1 MRMAPSVGH
10 VARSTRE
17 RPSFARR
24 SRGAAPVLAE
34 SPLRIASFNLEN
46 LDDKPDA
53 ERPNSEPRLSERIPI
68 LRPQLLRLRA
78 DVLCLQEVNGQE
90 HPPAPGRDL
99 SALKALIDT
108 TPYQTYHVANT
119 ATQAGIPYDVRN
131 LVVLSRFPILEHQQL
146 KNEEGAPAYR
156 KVTADPPETVARPV
170 EWERPIL
177 YVKLDMGGGRILH
190 VIDIHLKSK
199 IPTEIQGQKKN
210 QYTWKSA
217 RGWAEGSF
225 ISAMKR
231 VGQALEVRLLVDK
244 IFELEPNAWIT
255 VSGDFN
261 AESDEVATTAIRGP
275 VEETG
280 NPDLTTRVLVP
291 CENTIPESSRYSLF
305 HLGRGMM
312 LDHVFVSRSLAAFYR
327 GAEIHNEIL
336 PDESGA
342 FRRDTQFPES
352 DHAPVVA
359 EFGIA

>member
-1 MRMAPSVGH
+1 MTTA
-10 VARSTRE
+10 
-17 RPSFARR
+17 
-24 SRGAAPVLAE
+24 
-34 SPLRIASFNLEN
+34 LRIATFNLEN
-46 LDDKPDA
+46 LDDKPDGQ
-53 ERPNSEPRLSERIPI
+53 RGGSEPRLSERIPI

-99 SALKALIDT
+99 AALNALLDT
-108 TPYQTYHVANT
+108 TPYQAFNVAST
-119 ATQAGIPYDVRN
+119 LTQGGIPYDVRN
-131 LVVLSRFPILEHQQL
+131 LVVLSRFPILERQQL
-146 KNEEGAPAYR
+146 KNEDGAPAYR
-156 KVTADPPETVARPV
+156 KVTAEPREAVARPV

-177 YVKLDMGGGRILH
+177 YVKLDLGAGRVLH
-190 VIDIHLKSK
+190 LIDIHLKSK
-199 IPTEIQGQKKN
+199 LPSDIPGQKKD

-217 RGWAEGSF
+217 RAWAEGSF

-231 VGQALEVRLLVDK
+231 VGQALEVRLLIDT
-244 IFELEPNAWIT
+244 IFDAEPMAWIA
-255 VSGDFN
+255 VCGDFN

-280 NPDLTTRVLVP
+280 NPELTTRVMVP
-291 CENTIPESSRYSLF
+291 CENTIPESARYSLF
-305 HLGRGMM
+305 HLGRGNM

-359 EFGIA
+359 EFGIG